1 MRHRCIPGLPPQ
13 KSALVA
19 RRQYNRAMLNARSL
33 EAVAAANFTPPFI
46 RPLYDSYNFYRLP
59 HTIVNLLAGGAG
71 PTLPPD
77 TLPHPARRYDAVILV
92 LIDGFG
98 WRFFERYAG
107 RYPFLQHFVQHGVV
121 SKLTAMFPSTTASH
135 VTCLHTGLAPAQS
148 GVYEWHQYAPALNA
162 LIAPLLFSFAGDI
175 ARDTLTGSGLM
186 PAGIFPPRTLYQRLA
201 RSGVES
207 YAMQSNLFARSEPS
221 RQLLQGARILPIKT
235 APEGLVR
242 LGKLLAAQ
250 EQPGYYMLYL
260 AHMDSICH
268 DYGPAS
274 DEVDAEIDILLIA
287 LERHVLNRLAGRR
300 RRAAQRVLLIVTAD
314 HGQVEIDPAT
324 TFYLNRDSG
333 LRGVRRWL
341 QTDRNGAPLAPAGSP
356 RDLFLHVQPD
366 RLDAA
371 QRALSRRLEGRALV
385 LQTRALI
392 EQAFFGPQPAS
403 DEFLARVG
411 NLVILPFK
419 GESVYWYERGR
430 FEQKYFGHHGGLT
443 REEMEIPLLVCEL

>member
-1 MRHRCIPGLPPQ
+1 
-13 KSALVA
+13 
-19 RRQYNRAMLNARSL
+19 MLNARSL
-33 EAVAAANFTPPFI
+33 EAVAGATFTPPFI
-46 RPLYDSYNFYRLP
+46 RPLYDSYNFHRLP
-59 HTIVNLLAGGAG
+59 HTIVNLLAGGGG

-77 TLPHPARRYDAVILV
+77 ALPHPARRYDAVILV

-135 VTCLHTGLAPAQS
+135 MTCLHTGLAPAQS
-148 GVYEWHQYAPALNA
+148 GVYEWHQYAPSLNA
-162 LIAPLLFSFAGDI
+162 LIAPLLFSFAGDNI
-175 ARDTLTGSGLM
+175 RDTLAGSGLT

-201 RSGVES
+201 RSGVDS
-207 YAMQSNLFARSEPS
+207 WAIQSNQFARSEPS
-221 RQLLQGARILPIKT
+221 RQLLQGARILPVKT
-235 APEGLVR
+235 MPEAFVR
-242 LGKLLAAQ
+242 LSKLLDAQ
-250 EQPGYYMLYL
+250 ERPAYYMLYL
-260 AHMDSICH
+260 AHMDSIGH

-287 LERHVLNRLAGRR
+287 LERYLLNRLAGRR
-300 RRAAQRVLLIVTAD
+300 RVLLIVTAD
-314 HGQVEIDPAT
+314 HGQMEIDPAT
-324 TFYLNRDSG
+324 TVYLNRNSG

-341 QTDRNGAPLAPAGSP
+341 QTDRNGSPLAPAGSP

-366 RLDAA
+366 RLDTA

-392 EQAFFGPQPAS
+392 EQGFFGPSPAS
-403 DEFLARVG
+403 NKFLARVG

-443 REEMEIPLLVCEL
+443 REEMEIPLLVCEI